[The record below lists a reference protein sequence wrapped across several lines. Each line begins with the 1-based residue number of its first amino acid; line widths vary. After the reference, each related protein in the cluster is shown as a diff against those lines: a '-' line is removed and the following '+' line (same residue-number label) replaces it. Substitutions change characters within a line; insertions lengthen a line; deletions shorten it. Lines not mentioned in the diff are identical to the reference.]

1 LKNEKDISIL
11 DELNNRLDDF
21 FSDDEYVEEKK
32 KIVETKKSNENFDK
46 TLKNNMTVDKPFDL
60 LRAILLEMDWEIN
73 EVNLNKY
80 LDELEILLNKFV
92 NDRVI
97 YLFLKLLKS
106 LGIYMLYK
114 KSNANP
120 DVLKFLY
127 NSFNCIE
134 KIIVDD
140 LSVFNKNLLIIKET
154 EKFKQL
160 KSTIFPNKCKKT
172 ASDICKN
179 NNINEKKKM
188 NFKSLPE
195 EIQNEINDYIE
206 NEINAKINELKNR
219 LKNKGLNNSLR

>member
-1 LKNEKDISIL
+1 MKNDKDISIL

-21 FSDDEYVEEKK
+21 FSDDEYIEDKK
-32 KIVETKKSNENFDK
+32 KIIESKKNNVILDK
-46 TLKNNMTVDKPFDL
+46 NLKNNLIDDKPFDL

-80 LDELEILLNKFV
+80 LDEIEILINKFID
-92 NDRVI
+92 DRVI

-134 KIIVDD
+134 KIILDD
-140 LSVFNKNLLIIKET
+140 LTVFNKNLLIIKET

-160 KSTIFPNKCKKT
+160 KSSIFPNKCKNI
-172 ASDICKN
+172 DRVICKS

-219 LKNKGLNNSLR
+219 LKNKNLNNSL

>member
-1 LKNEKDISIL
+1 LKNGKDISIL

-21 FSDDEYVEEKK
+21 FSDDDIIEEKK
-32 KIVETKKSNENFDK
+32 KINESKSITTKDNP
-46 TLKNNMTVDKPFDL
+46 KNNKIQNDKPFDL

-80 LDELEILLNKFV
+80 LDELNVLSNKFS

-134 KIIVDD
+134 KIVIND
-140 LSVFNKNLLIIKET
+140 LTIFDKNLLIIKET

-160 KSTIFPNKCKKT
+160 KSSMFPNKY
-172 ASDICKN
+172 KN
-179 NNINEKKKM
+179 SKNDFNDNINGKKKI

-195 EIQNEINDYIE
+195 EIQKEINDYIE

-219 LKNKGLNNSLR
+219 LKNRN

>member
-1 LKNEKDISIL
+1 MKNGKDISIL

-21 FSDDEYVEEKK
+21 FSDDEIIDEKK
-32 KIVETKKSNENFDK
+32 KNYES
-46 TLKNNMTVDKPFDL
+46 KNITIQNNSINNKIQNDKPFDL

-73 EVNLNKY
+73 EINLNKY
-80 LDELEILLNKFV
+80 LDELNVLSNKFS

-106 LGIYMLYK
+106 LGTYMLYK

-134 KIIVDD
+134 KIVIND
-140 LSVFNKNLLIIKET
+140 LSKFDKNLLIIKET

-160 KSTIFPNKCKKT
+160 KASMFPNKY
-172 ASDICKN
+172 KN
-179 NNINEKKKM
+179 PVPELNDNLNNGKKKI

-219 LKNKGLNNSLR
+219 LKNKN

>member
-1 LKNEKDISIL
+1 MKNGKDISIL

-21 FSDDEYVEEKK
+21 FSDDDIIEEKK
-32 KIVETKKSNENFDK
+32 KINESKSITIPSNS
-46 TLKNNMTVDKPFDL
+46 KNKIPNDKPFDL

-73 EVNLNKY
+73 DVNLNKY
-80 LDELEILLNKFV
+80 LDELNVLSNKFS

-106 LGIYMLYK
+106 LGIYMLHK

-134 KIIVDD
+134 KIVIND
-140 LSVFNKNLLIIKET
+140 LTIFDKNLLIIKET

-160 KSTIFPNKCKKT
+160 KASMFPNKY
-172 ASDICKN
+172 KN
-179 NNINEKKKM
+179 SMTDNDNINNGKKKI

-195 EIQNEINDYIE
+195 EIQKEINDYIE

-219 LKNKGLNNSLR
+219 LKNRN

>member
-1 LKNEKDISIL
+1 MKNGKDISIL

-21 FSDDEYVEEKK
+21 FSDDDIIEEKK
-32 KIVETKKSNENFDK
+32 KINESKSITTKDNP
-46 TLKNNMTVDKPFDL
+46 KNNKIQNDKPFDL

-80 LDELEILLNKFV
+80 LDELNVLSNKFS

-134 KIIVDD
+134 KIVIND
-140 LSVFNKNLLIIKET
+140 LTIFDKNLLIIKET

-160 KSTIFPNKCKKT
+160 KSSMFPNKY
-172 ASDICKN
+172 KN
-179 NNINEKKKM
+179 SKNDFNDNINGKKKI
-188 NFKSLPE
+188 NFKSLP
-195 EIQNEINDYIE
+195 
-206 NEINAKINELKNR
+206 
-219 LKNKGLNNSLR
+219 

>member
-1 LKNEKDISIL
+1 LKNGKDISIL

-21 FSDDEYVEEKK
+21 FSDDEYIEEKK
-32 KIVETKKSNENFDK
+32 KIIESKKSNEILNK
-46 TLKNNMTVDKPFDL
+46 TLKNNLTVDKPFDL

-80 LDELEILLNKFV
+80 LDELEILLNKFD

-160 KSTIFPNKCKKT
+160 KATIFPNKSKKNV
-172 ASDICKN
+172 SNLKN
-179 NNINEKKKM
+179 LINVNEKKKM

-219 LKNKGLNNSLR
+219 LKNKNINNSL

>member
-1 LKNEKDISIL
+1 MEKGKDISIL

-21 FSDDEYVEEKK
+21 FSDDEIIEKK
-32 KIVETKKSNENFDK
+32 KEINIKENFNRIPTK
-46 TLKNNMTVDKPFDL
+46 TLQNDRPFDL
-60 LRAILLEMDWEIN
+60 LKAILLEMDWEIN
-73 EVNLNKY
+73 ETNLNKY
-80 LDELEILLNKFV
+80 LSELDVLSNKFS

-106 LGIYMLYK
+106 LGIYMLHK

-134 KIIVDD
+134 KVIIDE
-140 LSVFNKNLLIIKET
+140 LTVFNKNLLILKET

-160 KSTIFPNKCKKT
+160 KASMFPNKYNDFIPI
-172 ASDICKN
+172 SDQRGN
-179 NNINEKKKM
+179 NKKKKM
-188 NFKSLPE
+188 TFKSLPE

-206 NEINAKINELKNR
+206 NEINSKINELKNR
-219 LKNKGLNNSLR
+219 LKRNK

>member
-1 LKNEKDISIL
+1 MKNGKDISIL

-21 FSDDEYVEEKK
+21 FSDDDIIEEKK
-32 KIVETKKSNENFDK
+32 KINESKSITIKDNP
-46 TLKNNMTVDKPFDL
+46 KNNKIQNDKPFDL

-80 LDELEILLNKFV
+80 LDELNVLSNTFS

-134 KIIVDD
+134 KIVIND
-140 LSVFNKNLLIIKET
+140 LTIFDKNLLIIKET

-160 KSTIFPNKCKKT
+160 KSSMFPNKY
-172 ASDICKN
+172 KN
-179 NNINEKKKM
+179 STNEFNDNGKKKI

-195 EIQNEINDYIE
+195 EIQKEINDYIE

-219 LKNKGLNNSLR
+219 LKNRN